1 METSIN
7 LTNYYWDLLKSLSDD
22 VKLRLATRLT
32 ASVLEHR
39 KDEATTNLTEE
50 MLAKHAGKW
59 IDDRSAEESHSQT
72 AKAMTD
78 EARFLID
85 SLVEQLTLMAVEE
98 YKLSVPQALQ
108 LVYNSQLY
116 EKITDLET
124 GLYYQSAKYNYEL
137 LRHEMKYGKI
147 A

>member
-1 METSIN
+1 
-7 LTNYYWDLLKSLSDD
+7 
-22 VKLRLATRLT
+22 
-32 ASVLEHR
+32 
-39 KDEATTNLTEE
+39 
-50 MLAKHAGKW
+50 
-59 IDDRSAEESHSQT
+59 
-72 AKAMTD
+72 MTD

-124 GLYYQSAKYNYEL
+124 GLYCQSAKYNYEL

-147 A
+147 V

>member
-1 METSIN
+1 
-7 LTNYYWDLLKSLSDD
+7 
-22 VKLRLATRLT
+22 
-32 ASVLEHR
+32 
-39 KDEATTNLTEE
+39 
-50 MLAKHAGKW
+50 
-59 IDDRSAEESHSQT
+59 
-72 AKAMTD
+72 MTD